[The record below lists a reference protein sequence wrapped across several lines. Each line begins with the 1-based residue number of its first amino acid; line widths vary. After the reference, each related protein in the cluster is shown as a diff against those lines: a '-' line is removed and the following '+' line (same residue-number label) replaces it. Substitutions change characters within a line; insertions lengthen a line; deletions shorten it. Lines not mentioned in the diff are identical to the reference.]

1 MPISFKI
8 MKRRPL
14 NLRGAPSKTPVTS
27 HPPAA
32 AGPETKTAAPAPDE
46 NGETSVGDSN
56 KNKLVK
62 ASKEVASSA
71 PIGSSK
77 EVVGSSKLQSVDP
90 SKPSNPSKPVNP
102 SELVKSSKP
111 IKSSKS
117 ANLSKP
123 ANPSKRLGA
132 TKMDVDSSPQDA
144 KVKY

>member
-32 AGPETKTAAPAPDE
+32 AGLETKSAAPDANDK
-46 NGETSVGDSN
+46 TSVGDS
-56 KNKLVK
+56 NKLVK
-62 ASKEVASSA
+62 ASKEVVASSA

-77 EVVGSSKLQSVDP
+77 EVVGSSKLQSVNP
-90 SKPSNPSKPVNP
+90 SKPSNP
-102 SELVKSSKP
+102 
-111 IKSSKS
+111 
-117 ANLSKP
+117 SKP

>member
-32 AGPETKTAAPAPDE
+32 AGLETKTAAPAPDE
-46 NGETSVGDSN
+46 HGKTSVGDTN

-77 EVVGSSKLQSVDP
+77 EVVGSSKLQSV
-90 SKPSNPSKPVNP
+90 NPSKPANP
-102 SELVKSSKP
+102 SELVKSSNP
-111 IKSSKS
+111 IKSSKP

-132 TKMDVDSSPQDA
+132 TKMDVGSSQQDA

>member
-14 NLRGAPSKTPVTS
+14 NLRGAPSKTPVMS

-32 AGPETKTAAPAPDE
+32 AGLETKTAAPAPDE

-77 EVVGSSKLQSVDP
+77 EVVGSSKLQSV
-90 SKPSNPSKPVNP
+90 NPSKPANP

>member
-14 NLRGAPSKTPVTS
+14 NLRGAPSKTPVMS

-32 AGPETKTAAPAPDE
+32 AGLETRTAAPAPDE
-46 NGETSVGDSN
+46 NGETSGGDSN

-71 PIGSSK
+71 LIGSSK
-77 EVVGSSKLQSVDP
+77 EVVGSSKLQSVNP
-90 SKPSNPSKPVNP
+90 SKPSNP
-102 SELVKSSKP
+102 
-111 IKSSKS
+111 
-117 ANLSKP
+117 SKP

>member
-32 AGPETKTAAPAPDE
+32 AGLETKSAAPDANDKTP
-46 NGETSVGDSN
+46 VGDSY

-62 ASKEVASSA
+62 ASIEVVASSA

-77 EVVGSSKLQSVDP
+77 EVVGSSTLQSVDP
-90 SKPSNPSKPVNP
+90 SKPANPSKPTNP

-111 IKSSKS
+111 IKSSKP

-132 TKMDVDSSPQDA
+132 TKMDVDSSQQDA

>member
-32 AGPETKTAAPAPDE
+32 AGLETKTAAPAPDE

-62 ASKEVASSA
+62 ASKEVILSA

-77 EVVGSSKLQSVDP
+77 EVVGSSKLQSV
-90 SKPSNPSKPVNP
+90 NPSKPVNP

-111 IKSSKS
+111 IKSSKP

-132 TKMDVDSSPQDA
+132 TKMDVDSSQQDA

>member
-32 AGPETKTAAPAPDE
+32 AGLETRTAAPAPDE

-62 ASKEVASSA
+62 ASKEVILSA

-77 EVVGSSKLQSVDP
+77 EVVGSSKLQSV
-90 SKPSNPSKPVNP
+90 NPSKPVNP

-132 TKMDVDSSPQDA
+132 TKMDVDSSQQDA

>member
-32 AGPETKTAAPAPDE
+32 AGLETKTAAPAPDE

-77 EVVGSSKLQSVDP
+77 EVVGSSKLQSV
-90 SKPSNPSKPVNP
+90 NPSKPVNP